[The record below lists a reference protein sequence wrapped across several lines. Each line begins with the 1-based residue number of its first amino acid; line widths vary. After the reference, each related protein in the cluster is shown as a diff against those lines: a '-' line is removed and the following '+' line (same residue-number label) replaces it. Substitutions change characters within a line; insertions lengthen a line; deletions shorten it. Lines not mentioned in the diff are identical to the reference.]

1 MSIKR
6 TESMEINCVPD
17 GIVRIP
23 PSKSLSHRALIC
35 GALAGKGT
43 IIKKLG
49 RYGED
54 VAATLACLAAMG
66 LDYRLDESGLT
77 VARGIVNTE
86 GIHVEEGKV
95 LDCGESGSTLRFLIP
110 FALLSGAPVVMTGRG
125 RLLQRPLKS
134 YLEAL
139 ASKGGKSCLE
149 EQRLYLQGPLR
160 PGIYE
165 IPGNVSSQF
174 ISGLLMALPLLGES
188 SEIRLTTGLESKP
201 YVNITIDVMKHFGV
215 HVEALEDGAFRIPG
229 GQSYTPAIYEI
240 EGDYSAGAYFLV
252 AGALGCDVGGT
263 GLKRN
268 SLQGDAKI
276 LDFILRC
283 GGEILHDEDGALR
296 VRATELHGITA
307 DISQCPDLAPPLAV
321 LLCFCKG
328 RSKIGGA
335 SRLRMKE
342 SDRLRSITQA
352 MNSLGASIEEG
363 EDYLLI
369 TGVDVLE
376 GGVVDPHNDHR
387 IAMAA
392 ALASLKSRGKVT
404 ILDPRCVNKS
414 YPDFWKDFCR
424 KEKEESI

>member
-174 ISGLLMALPLLGES
+174 I
-188 SEIRLTTGLESKP
+188 
-201 YVNITIDVMKHFGV
+201 
-215 HVEALEDGAFRIPG
+215 
-229 GQSYTPAIYEI
+229 
-240 EGDYSAGAYFLV
+240 
-252 AGALGCDVGGT
+252 
-263 GLKRN
+263 
-268 SLQGDAKI
+268 
-276 LDFILRC
+276 
-283 GGEILHDEDGALR
+283 
-296 VRATELHGITA
+296 
-307 DISQCPDLAPPLAV
+307 
-321 LLCFCKG
+321 
-328 RSKIGGA
+328 
-335 SRLRMKE
+335 
-342 SDRLRSITQA
+342 
-352 MNSLGASIEEG
+352 
-363 EDYLLI
+363 
-369 TGVDVLE
+369 
-376 GGVVDPHNDHR
+376 
-387 IAMAA
+387 
-392 ALASLKSRGKVT
+392 
-404 ILDPRCVNKS
+404 
-414 YPDFWKDFCR
+414 
-424 KEKEESI
+424 